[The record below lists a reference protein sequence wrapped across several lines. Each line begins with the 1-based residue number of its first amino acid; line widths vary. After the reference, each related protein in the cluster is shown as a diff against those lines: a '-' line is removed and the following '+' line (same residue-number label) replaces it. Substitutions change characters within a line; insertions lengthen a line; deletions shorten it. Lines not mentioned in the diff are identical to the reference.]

1 MCVIIGYIKLDIG
14 NITWKNVAPCL
25 KVRVTFERNRIKAIK
40 ESETFVL
47 LLIDN

>member
-1 MCVIIGYIKLDIG
+1 MCIIGHIVLHG
-14 NITWKNVAPCL
+14 NNVSRIVAP
-25 KVRVTFERNRIKAIK
+25 KPKSESYVFERNRIKAIK